1 MTDDERW
8 AELLKPCTCEAR
20 YSISPHGDG
29 YALYY
34 GRCGHRHGYNL
45 ANMVEPAW
53 NFDPTHIEKLIN
65 LGDTEYK
72 KNPDGGHIAE

>member
-1 MTDDERW
+1 MTNDNPW
-8 AELLKPCTCEAR
+8 KTLLEPCTCKAL
-20 YSISPHGDG
+20 YSISPHGEG

-53 NFDPTHIEKLIN
+53 NFDPKHIELLIN
-65 LGDTEYK
+65 LGAAEYA
-72 KNPDGGHIAE
+72 KNPTGGHIAE